1 MPPRKQHR
9 RVSAFPAIAEYGE
22 STPTS
27 SVLSPST
34 RGLRR
39 TTFVEIWPKNNGPT
53 EVIRGKIPEDQI
65 PSWLEQKDAFAHT
78 NNETSKMGALRLLF
92 TNRAINSDKKA
103 VGMTFSD
110 DKLQVIMSRLQL
122 PAAFA
127 QMLAPDQIE
136 PPRFSHNT
144 LFDTHGNHLGM
155 ALAIH
160 FHRWRLESITLG
172 LSYNQN
178 TKVTTALLLENSK
191 DPTHESF
198 IRYILL
204 QSTYLTHPLFLP
216 LILAE
221 LMLDTHRTQL
231 DRTTSRLQN
240 LESAIGIH
248 DHDYHSTSS
257 PSYSTPDKSPLPDF
271 PFISRSLNGESTRLA
286 LYEVKVRSNIH
297 LLQALLRGPYFT
309 TLLPMNRRMIW
320 MEQANIALRE
330 KCEFLLGWNVELS
343 SRVTAQRRIV
353 KIQIGSVQNLLMQRE
368 SKITTSMME
377 ARKGDAN
384 AIKTIAFLLMAF
396 LPGAYIAVLFSGSM
410 FDWQAERMSGVL
422 SEWFWLYWAVT
433 GPLTA
438 VVLGSWIW
446 WCKPWL

>member
-1 MPPRKQHR
+1 
-9 RVSAFPAIAEYGE
+9 
-22 STPTS
+22 
-27 SVLSPST
+27 
-34 RGLRR
+34 
-39 TTFVEIWPKNNGPT
+39 
-53 EVIRGKIPEDQI
+53 
-65 PSWLEQKDAFAHT
+65 
-78 NNETSKMGALRLLF
+78 
-92 TNRAINSDKKA
+92 
-103 VGMTFSD
+103 
-110 DKLQVIMSRLQL
+110 MSRLQL

-144 LFDTHGNHLGM
+144 LFDTHGNYLGM

-198 IRYILL
+198 IHYILL

-231 DRTTSRLQN
+231 DRTTSRLRS

-248 DHDYHSTSS
+248 DHDYNSASS
-257 PSYSTPDKSPLPDF
+257 PSYRTPDKSPLPDF

-297 LLQALLRGPYFT
+297 LLQTILRGPYFT

-320 MEQANIALRE
+320 TEQANIALRE

-343 SRVTAQRRIV
+343 SRVTGQRRIV

-368 SKITTSMME
+368 SKITTSVME

-410 FDWQAERMSGVL
+410 FDWQAERVGGVL
-422 SEWFWLYWAVT
+422 SEWFWLYWAIT

-438 VVLGSWIW
+438 GVLGTWIW
-446 WCKPWL
+446 WCKPWM